1 MIHVKKGLFLLAS
14 VAILSGCATSM
25 TEMTVDTSDITLQS
39 PVNATKS
46 VFIRDIQDDRVF
58 DPETDDPSVPSLRP
72 ANEYDKDHAIGRKRN
87 TYGKALG
94 SLHLKPEQSVK
105 QLTRDA
111 VAQAYI
117 DNGYAVV
124 TEKNDVKPE
133 TLVVDVKI
141 KKFWAWMDPGFW
153 AIKLNHKIEAD
164 IQDSNG
170 VITPSVYYGEHFQY
184 ATEGN
189 WFDVINKAYK
199 KFIQETKRQIDQKL
213 NHQN

>member
-1 MIHVKKGLFLLAS
+1 MAS

-39 PVNATKS
+39 PVSATKS

-94 SLHLKPEQSVK
+94 SLHLKLEQSVK

-124 TEKNDVKPE
+124 TEKKDVKPE

-141 KKFWAWMDPGFW
+141 KKFWAWMDPVFGL
-153 AIKLNHKIEAD
+153 LN
-164 IQDSNG
+164 
-170 VITPSVYYGEHFQY
+170 
-184 ATEGN
+184 
-189 WFDVINKAYK
+189 
-199 KFIQETKRQIDQKL
+199 
-213 NHQN
+213 